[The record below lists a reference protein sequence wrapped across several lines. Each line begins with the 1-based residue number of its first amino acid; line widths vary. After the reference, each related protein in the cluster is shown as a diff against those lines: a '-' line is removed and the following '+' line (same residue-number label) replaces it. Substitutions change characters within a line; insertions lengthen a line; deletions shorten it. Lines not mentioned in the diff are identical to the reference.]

1 MTETSANFYPIS
13 ILFLV
18 AIFAVFAM
26 KYAASA
32 YRSRLEIK
40 RATNT
45 DEAVAGL
52 RTEVTELRVRLNA
65 IEKLLREVE

>member
-1 MTETSANFYPIS
+1 MTEMSANFYPIPL
-13 ILFLV
+13 LFLI

-40 RATNT
+40 RVTNA
-45 DEAVAGL
+45 DEAVVEL
-52 RTEVTELRVRLNA
+52 RTEVTELRARLNA

>member
-13 ILFLV
+13 ILLLV

-32 YRSRLEIK
+32 YRSRLDIK
-40 RATNT
+40 RVTGA
-45 DEAVAGL
+45 DEAIAGL
-52 RTEVTELRVRLNA
+52 HKDVTELRTRLNA